1 MRTSLSIQGYSIVKE
16 DLTPHQIADIK
27 TELTVCPYIPP
38 NSGIIGPPPS
48 YFHLFCESN
57 TKLYLPKCY
66 GLKKFGVPIID
77 KRSEGDVIDIKFNG
91 DLRPEQ
97 IPAVDA
103 VLGACNDDI
112 KTGGILNV
120 FCGGGKTTMAL
131 NILAKLGR
139 KTMIVVHK
147 DFLLNQWRERIEQ
160 FLTGARVGLI
170 KAKVVD
176 IKDKDIV
183 IASLQSLAM
192 KPYPAELFSSFGTL
206 IVDEVHHTSAEVFSK
221 ALKKTV
227 FKYTIGLSATVQ
239 RKDGLSKVFKW
250 FLGDIVYK
258 STKRIDTVN
267 VSVKE
272 YYHSAQS
279 YCKEHTIGADKLN
292 TARMINNICAFEP
305 RTHVILDMLY
315 KVLATEPSRKVLIL
329 SDRRSHLQ
337 EMYDKIQND
346 GKSVGL
352 YMGGMKQ
359 GALEECETKQ
369 IILSTFAIAS
379 EGYDQ
384 RGLDTLVLAS
394 PKSDIVQSVGRILR
408 DKPHERKH
416 TPLVIDIIDCFSI
429 FEKQGNKRI
438 KYYQSQGYVIDGVPD
453 KSPPVFEQGKCIF
466 ID

>member
-1 MRTSLSIQGYSIVKE
+1 LQKF
-16 DLTPHQIADIK
+16 
-27 TELTVCPYIPP
+27 
-38 NSGIIGPPPS
+38 GPPS
-48 YFHLFCESN
+48 
-57 TKLYLPKCY
+57 
-66 GLKKFGVPIID
+66 ID
-77 KRSEGDVIDIKFNG
+77 KRSGGDVIQVRFEG

-97 IPAVDA
+97 VPAVDA
-103 VLGACNDDI
+103 VLSACHDDT

-131 NILAKLGR
+131 NILAQLGR

-160 FLTGARVGLI
+160 FLPHARVGLI

-176 IKDKDIV
+176 IDDKDIV

-192 KPYPAELFSSFGTL
+192 KSYPVELFSSFGTL
-206 IVDEVHHTSAEVFSK
+206 IVDEVHHTSAEVFSQ

-239 RKDGLSKVFKW
+239 RKDGLSKVFTW

-258 STKRIDTVN
+258 STKRVDTVQ

-279 YCKEHTIGADKLN
+279 YCKEHMIGTDKLN
-292 TARMINNICAFEP
+292 TARMINNICAFGP
-305 RTHVILDMLY
+305 RTQLILDMLY
-315 KVLATEPSRKVLIL
+315 KILEKEPHRKVLIL

-337 EMYDKIQND
+337 EMYEKLNADA
-346 GKSVGL
+346 KSVGL

-359 GALEECETKQ
+359 GALEECEAKQ
-369 IILSTFAIAS
+369 IILATFAIAS

-416 TPLVIDIIDCFSI
+416 TPLVLDIIDCFSI
-429 FEKQGNKRI
+429 FEKQGNKRV
-438 KYYQSQGYVIDGVPD
+438 KYYRSQGYIIDGIPD
-453 KSPPVFEQGKCIF
+453 KSQPVFEMGKCLIV
-466 ID
+466 D